1 MQLSTLSNLKLDDS
15 KEFEILDP
23 LTGKR
28 SQTYNPKTKKLEDTP
43 AFISLFY
50 MGSKKMKK
58 VQLELQRKIIE
69 LAKDKKD
76 APTEKEVED
85 MLFFEMID
93 SYRGFKDGKGKEL
106 EFNEENTRL
115 LLEAP
120 YIRHLIEEVSS
131 KMGNFS
137 MK

>member
-1 MQLSTLSNLKLDDS
+1 
-15 KEFEILDP
+15 
-23 LTGKR
+23 
-28 SQTYNPKTKKLEDTP
+28 
-43 AFISLFY
+43 

-69 LAKDKKD
+69 LAKEKKD

-85 MLFFEMID
+85 MLFFEMIA
-93 SYRGFKDGKGKEL
+93 SYRGFKDDKGKEL
-106 EFNEENTRL
+106 EFNEENTKL

-137 MK
+137 EK

>member
-1 MQLSTLSNLKLDDS
+1 MQISTLSNLKLDDA

-69 LAKDKKD
+69 LAKEKKE

-93 SYRGFKDGKGKEL
+93 SYRGFKDDKGKEL

-115 LLEAP
+115 LLETP

-137 MK
+137 EK

>member
-1 MQLSTLSNLKLDDS
+1 MQISTLSNLKLDDA

-69 LAKDKKD
+69 LAKDKKE

-85 MLFFEMID
+85 MLFFEMIA
-93 SYRGFKDGKGKEL
+93 SYRGLKDDKGKEVD
-106 EFNEENTRL
+106 FNEENTKL

-137 MK
+137 TK

>member
-1 MQLSTLSNLKLDDS
+1 MQISTLSNLKLDDS

-43 AFISLFY
+43 AFISLYY

-58 VQLELQRKIIE
+58 VQLELQRKVIE
-69 LAKDKKD
+69 LVKDKKD

-93 SYRGFKDGKGKEL
+93 SYRGFKDDKGKEL
-106 EFNEENTRL
+106 ELNEENTRL

-137 MK
+137 TK

>member
-1 MQLSTLSNLKLDDS
+1 MQISILSNLKLDDA

-28 SQTYNPKTKKLEDTP
+28 SQTYNPKTKKSEDTP

-69 LAKDKKD
+69 LAKEKKE

-85 MLFFEMID
+85 MLFFEMIA
-93 SYRGFKDGKGKEL
+93 SYRGLKDDKGKEV
-106 EFNEENTRL
+106 EFNEENTKL

-120 YIRHLIEEVSS
+120 YIRSLIEEVSS

-137 MK
+137 TK

>member
-1 MQLSTLSNLKLDDS
+1 MQISTLSNLKLDDS

-28 SQTYNPKTKKLEDTP
+28 SQTYNPKTKKLEDSP

-69 LAKDKKD
+69 LAKDKKE

-85 MLFFEMID
+85 MLFFEMIA
-93 SYRGFKDGKGKEL
+93 SYRGLKDDKGKEV
-106 EFNEENTRL
+106 EFNEENTKL

-120 YIRHLIEEVSS
+120 YIRSLIEEVSS

-137 MK
+137 EK

>member
-1 MQLSTLSNLKLDDS
+1 MQISTLSNLKLDDS

-43 AFISLFY
+43 AFVSLYY

-69 LAKDKKD
+69 LAKEKKD

-93 SYRGFKDGKGKEL
+93 SYRGFKDDKGKEL
-106 EFNEENTRL
+106 EFNEQNTKI

-137 MK
+137 TK

>member
-1 MQLSTLSNLKLDDS
+1 MTKKQIKLEEENDAKEDFVKENPGMAERQKILDD
-15 KEFEILDP
+15 
-23 LTGKR
+23 
-28 SQTYNPKTKKLEDTP
+28 KKLARE
-43 AFISLFY
+43 
-50 MGSKKMKK
+50 
-58 VQLELQRKIIE
+58 Q

-93 SYRGFKDGKGKEL
+93 SYRGFKDDKGKEL

-137 MK
+137 TK

>member
-1 MQLSTLSNLKLDDS
+1 MQISTLSNLKLDDA

-28 SQTYNPKTKKLEDTP
+28 SQTYNPKTKKSEDTP

-93 SYRGFKDGKGKEL
+93 SYRGFKDDKGKEL
-106 EFNEENTRL
+106 EFNEQNTQI

-137 MK
+137 TK

>member
-1 MQLSTLSNLKLDDS
+1 MQISTLSNLKLDDA

-28 SQTYNPKTKKLEDTP
+28 SQTYNPKTKKSEDTP

-58 VQLELQRKIIE
+58 AQLEIQRNIIE
-69 LAKDKKD
+69 LAKEKKQ

-85 MLFFEMID
+85 MLFFEMIA
-93 SYRGFKDGKGKEL
+93 SYRGFKDDKGKEL

-137 MK
+137 EK

>member
-1 MQLSTLSNLKLDDS
+1 MQISTLSNLKLDDA

-69 LAKDKKD
+69 LAKDKKE

-85 MLFFEMID
+85 MLFFEMIA
-93 SYRGFKDGKGKEL
+93 SYRGLKDDKGKEV
-106 EFNEENTRL
+106 EFNEENTKL

-120 YIRHLIEEVSS
+120 YIRRLIEEVSS

-137 MK
+137 TK